1 MDHWHVM
8 AQMKKEHLQ
17 VVESMTMSPKINSSI
32 SFDRQAACRWLLLQ
46 IVEQVLPYTNGE
58 EQFNCA
64 FDHLNQVIQATKTK
78 ETHSEAPAPAMF
90 CTFQPCLIPL
100 LCHGRRKTS
109 AKNTPGYPP
118 SELLLAHLLE
128 MHFRNWDRR
137 EHRTPGSISGS
148 QARGWTREEAQKIE
162 K

>member
-1 MDHWHVM
+1 MNGSLACDGSDEERTFTSCGEYDNVTED
-8 AQMKKEHLQ
+8 QL
-17 VVESMTMSPKINSSI
+17 I
-32 SFDRQAACRWLLLQ
+32 SFDRQAACRWSLLQ

-58 EQFNCA
+58 EQFNRA

-78 ETHSEAPAPAMF
+78 PR
-90 CTFQPCLIPL
+90 LIPL